1 LQHKLT
7 THQAAQKEKLKLLYS
22 RMGVN
27 AQSALMKTLV
37 AASTDVDGSKAESR
51 ALAKALNRSTSRYT
65 HGEELKQARNYFA
78 REHLKVLKNGL
89 NENWNI
95 KNRFRETRLRVE
107 GMGVH
112 G

>member
-1 LQHKLT
+1 LEISRIIFLFALLPPPSLLFLFQHTQLYTILQ
-7 THQAAQKEKLKLLYS
+7 
-22 RMGVN
+22 
-27 AQSALMKTLV
+27 
-37 AASTDVDGSKAESR
+37 
-51 ALAKALNRSTSRYT
+51 
-65 HGEELKQARNYFA
+65 
-78 REHLKVLKNGL
+78 VLKNGM